1 MHHAWNVKYVP
12 AQASRVVTMCL
23 SVRSGGFDLSINC
36 FSLHVLHSAVQP
48 LSALYLSITA
58 LPHCHPVTTAHR
70 VIISSYTLKKT
81 ILMG

>member
-12 AQASRVVTMCL
+12 AQASQVVAMCL

-48 LSALYLSITA
+48 LSPLLQLPASPSLLCHIVILSPLHT
-58 LPHCHPVTTAHR
+58 V
-70 VIISSYTLKKT
+70 
-81 ILMG
+81 